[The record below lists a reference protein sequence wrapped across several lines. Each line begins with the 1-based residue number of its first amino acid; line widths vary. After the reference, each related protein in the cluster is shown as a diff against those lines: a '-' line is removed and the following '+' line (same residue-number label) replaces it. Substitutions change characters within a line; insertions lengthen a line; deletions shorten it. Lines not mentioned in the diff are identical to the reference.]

1 MPADVVTPTR
11 PAERRAGDD
20 ALQLI
25 TDGLTQIAGW
35 GVAVLG
41 VVRGDEVEMV
51 AVSGAEDARA
61 ELLGARMPLAEIL
74 TEASAGETWGR
85 FTFVP
90 HAITETNVREWE
102 WVPDIVPIDHPDAWH
117 PHDLLIATLHDDAG
131 RPRGTLSIDIPP
143 DGLRP
148 HRDHQPL
155 LETYAE
161 QAERALLAALE
172 REELA
177 EQVRLADTARRLV
190 RDALGQR
197 SLTRILETCQGALM
211 EGLGAS
217 RLWILTFDDTRAVLA
232 DDGGDTR
239 FPPELWAAVEKK
251 ARQAWRSDTVDVW
264 TAADELPPLAT
275 ASATHV
281 AGVLERHGVDCVL
294 LVPLVTGDELLGAL
308 VLGRGV
314 GAPPWTEIETTAAM
328 EIGRDLGAAVLTVRA
343 FEREHQLVQRLQALD
358 ARKSELIATVSHEQK
373 TPLTAILGYL
383 ELLQSEE
390 SLPTHVKKP
399 IAAIDRAAHRLSRVV
414 EDLLVLAKVTDPDS
428 PVEPRAVELTAVVAE
443 VVDLTAMVAQQRHV
457 TITTQQPAEPVVTV
471 GDPTELDRM
480 LANLVSNAVKYS
492 REGGNVAVRLE
503 HEAGEV
509 RVEVRD
515 EGLGISRADQARLFT
530 EFFRS
535 TNPAARAQPGT
546 GLGLTIVARIVE
558 RHGGRIELESE
569 LGQGSTFRV
578 VLPAA
583 DRVPVRAQDARAS

>member
-11 PAERRAGDD
+11 PAESRAGDD

-41 VVRGDEVEMV
+41 VVRGDHVEMV
-51 AVSGAEDARA
+51 AVSGADDARA
-61 ELLGARMPLAEIL
+61 DLLGARMPLAEVL
-74 TEASAGETWGR
+74 TEASAGDTWGR
-85 FTFVP
+85 FTFVA
-90 HAITETNVREWE
+90 HAIAETGVREWE
-102 WVPDIVPIDHPDAWH
+102 WVPDIQPVDHPDAWH
-117 PHDLLIATLHDDAG
+117 PYDLLIATLCDDEG

-148 HRDHQPL
+148 QLDHQPL

-211 EGLGAS
+211 EGFAAS
-217 RLWILTFDDTRAVLA
+217 RLWILTFDETRTVLA
-232 DDGGDTR
+232 NDGGDVHLPT
-239 FPPELWAAVEKK
+239 ELWAAVEKN
-251 ARQAWRSDTVDVW
+251 AREAWHHDTVQVW
-264 TAADELPPLAT
+264 TPAGELPLLAT
-275 ASATHV
+275 ASASDVTD
-281 AGVLERHGVDCVL
+281 ALEEHGVHCVL

-308 VLGRGV
+308 VLGRGE
-314 GAPPWTEIETTAAM
+314 GARPWSEVETTAAV

-358 ARKSELIATVSHEQK
+358 AHKSELIATVSHEQK

-383 ELLQSEE
+383 ELLQSDE
-390 SLPTHVKKP
+390 SLPAHVRP
-399 IAAIDRAAHRLSRVV
+399 QVSAMDRAAHRLSRVV

-428 PVEPRAVELTAVVAE
+428 PVDAHVVDLKAVAGD
-443 VVDLTAMVAQQRHV
+443 VVDLTSMVAHQRRV
-457 TITTQQPAEPVVTV
+457 TISTEQPDGPVLTV
-471 GDPTELDRM
+471 GDPSELDRM
-480 LANLVSNAVKYS
+480 MANLVSNAVKYS
-492 REGGNVAVRLE
+492 PEGGRVTIRLEQAQGVVRL
-503 HEAGEV
+503 
-509 RVEVRD
+509 EVRD
-515 EGLGISRADQARLFT
+515 EGLGISRAEQAKLFT

-569 LGQGSTFRV
+569 LGRGSTFRV
-578 VLPAA
+578 LLAGS
-583 DRVPVRAQDARAS
+583 DRFPGRASDIGPR